1 MEKMYSYKGFEVTVE
16 LESVRAVS
24 SEFTY
29 GPPVGYVAVVSV
41 CTVDPRRPVGVPIR
55 LVTEGNRVFA
65 TEDDALTAGLR
76 AARRVIDEH
85 AAP

>member
-1 MEKMYSYKGFEVTVE
+1 MEKMYSYKGFEITVE

-24 SEFTY
+24 SDFTY

-55 LVTEGNRVFA
+55 LVSEGHRVFG
-65 TEDDALTAGLR
+65 TQDDAFAAGYG
-76 AARRVIDEH
+76 AAQRVIDDK